1 MSSSGSP
8 RYPDILTPRQLEVL
22 ELLREGLTNEQ
33 IADRLGIS
41 LDGAEFHVSEILGRL
56 GLSSREEAAVWRPE
70 ERKLWW
76 ASGLALLGWP
86 FRELAWSIWAKAA
99 GAAVVVAAVGGL
111 ALLVWAVIFT
121 EERENGPAD
130 GGLAQLTVEEA
141 YARVAEAVRRP
152 GFVLYSEVEF
162 SPLGPDGEKL
172 PFYTYRVWTDGAQNA
187 IRVEFK
193 LSPERDSYD
202 LAEEGAFIVRDGFMY
217 QPDDPGEAL
226 RFDYEDFCPGTD
238 SAVLSALLQ
247 CNTLTLGEPDA
258 ARKPRVEWPSR
269 YDGRE
274 TLALAFLVEASAGLE
289 ARTFRIHLD
298 SGTLLPLATIVEAE
312 VDGESAALVF
322 EYENEFIPADNLA
335 RDLLDPRSIGYGA
348 ENEEARLDEIAREV
362 PVYWLGTELDLPAD
376 LCPSF
381 SEDCSLVLAR
391 VDPRGESGAQGE
403 LWYET
408 PQGVTGIFILLWRAE
423 DWEGFMASAS
433 GELLTNPR
441 CATRTETALD
451 DRRATVFVLPEL
463 LPPFATPEPPAPYTP
478 STPPVP
484 YATPTPD
491 PEDPC
496 AHRVLGTDP
505 FLTLS
510 KVIAII
516 DYGDVVVD
524 VRADITGYH
533 RSVDAVEAVLGGLRR
548 R

>member
-1 MSSSGSP
+1 MSSSGRP
-8 RYPDILTPRQLEVL
+8 RYPDILTPRQWEVL

-41 LDGAEFHVSEILGRL
+41 LDGAKSHVSEILGRL

-70 ERKLWW
+70 ERRPWW
-76 ASGLALLGWP
+76 AAVPLPAWP
-86 FRELAWSIWAKAA
+86 LWAKAVGA
-99 GAAVVVAAVGGL
+99 AAVVAVVGGL
-111 ALLVWAVIFT
+111 ALLAWAVIVT
-121 EERENGPAD
+121 EGPD
-130 GGLAQLTVEEA
+130 GEPESRDFAGLSVEEA

-152 GFVLYSEVEF
+152 GFILYSEVEF
-162 SPLGPDGEKL
+162 STIGPDGEKL

-202 LAEEGAFIVRDGFMY
+202 LAEEGAFIVRDGSMY

-258 ARKPRVEWPSR
+258 AREPRVEWPSR

-322 EYENEFIPADNLA
+322 EYENEFIPADSVA
-335 RDLLDPRSIGYGA
+335 PDFLDPRSIGYGA
-348 ENEEARLDEIAREV
+348 ENADALLDEIAREV
-362 PVYWLGTELDLPAD
+362 PVYWLGTELEIPAG
-376 LCPSF
+376 LCPSYAG
-381 SEDCSLVLAR
+381 DCSLVLAR

-408 PQGVTGIFILLWRAE
+408 PQGVPGIFILLWRAE
-423 DWEGFMASAS
+423 GWEGFMASAS
-433 GELLTNPR
+433 GELLTKPR
-441 CATRTETALD
+441 CATRTEIALG

-463 LPPFATPEPPAPYTP
+463 LASSATPEPPVPYTP

-510 KVIAII
+510 KVIAVI

-533 RSVDAVEAVLGGLRR
+533 RSLGAVEAVLGSLRR